1 EGVNPDNPEESLG
14 PYIAFIKWIVTADA
28 NYIKDVTSQKYTIA
42 LSEVLTEAVTPS
54 AELIENSLSGGR
66 VSEKNAREAFGAFAC
81 LLGAPA
87 DGRYEKAGCSADE
100 RRRAIVRGTVQ
111 RLEERQ
117 VLGPWLERL
126 VRTSEIDLDSATNAA
141 VLNEILSQGLPS

>member
-1 EGVNPDNPEESLG
+1 GGLPIQTDAFSVVAGSFSQEAAAEVIRQVEDHLRAHMLPSPAQEAGAQEKRTAPTAEYLYVALRWLSEQKQDQMIIEIHTHLEGVNPDNPEESLG

-66 VSEKNAREAFGAFAC
+66 VSE
-81 LLGAPA
+81 
-87 DGRYEKAGCSADE
+87 
-100 RRRAIVRGTVQ
+100 
-111 RLEERQ
+111 
-117 VLGPWLERL
+117 
-126 VRTSEIDLDSATNAA
+126 
-141 VLNEILSQGLPS
+141 